1 MYNLYIK
8 KTKNKLVSA
17 IEQPFKTEQEFES
30 YLMKTKGIFSDI
42 FILKRQINAG
52 RDILDMVGVD
62 KDNNIVI
69 IENKNIQV
77 AENVLPQILRYA
89 IWAETNPDSIRAMWL
104 ESENRPE
111 DIEIDWDKINV
122 RIIILAPSV
131 KLTVPR
137 LLQKINYNVEL
148 VEVKRFLTE
157 DEEVILLNKLEEP
170 PKVPQGIATSSEV
183 YDKKYQMFRRNKKS
197 VEEFFKVVE
206 EIEKI
211 IKKRNLNLDKKLNKY
226 YVGFKFGFLLAFGV
240 HWLGTKSFGIFFKVQ
255 PEQLPEFKKICP
267 YDFKYDKDWKQAS
280 IKYENINLKRLE
292 KVFVWAYNYLAS
304 E

>member
-8 KTKNKLVSA
+8 KTKNKLTSA
-17 IEQPFKTEQEFES
+17 IEQPFKTEEEFES

-42 FILKRQINAG
+42 FILKRQVNAG

-77 AENVLPQILRYA
+77 TEDILPQILRYA

-111 DIEIDWDKINV
+111 DVEIDWDKIDV
-122 RIIILAPSV
+122 RIIVLAPSV

-157 DEEVILLNKLEEP
+157 DEQVILLNKLEESSNIR
-170 PKVPQGIATSSEV
+170 QGVVRASEI
-183 YDKKYQMFRRNKKS
+183 YDKKYQMSHRNKKS
-197 VEEFFKVVE
+197 VKEFFNLVE

-211 IKKRNLNLDKKLNKY
+211 VKRKKLKLNKKLNKY

-240 HWLGTKSFGIFFKVQ
+240 HWLGTKSFEIFFKVQ
-255 PEQLPEFKKICP
+255 PKQLSKFKKICP
-267 YDFKYDKDWKQAS
+267 YNFKYDKDWKQAS
-280 IKYENINLKRLE
+280 IRYENINLKRLE
-292 KVFVWAYNYLAS
+292 KVFVWTYNYLAG